1 MKRVDEIKRV
11 RMQRHFD
18 KRMELH
24 KDKKRKDIENE
35 LMKHVDLIEDPKIK
49 EYILKKKTQKVQ
61 AKEERIARHN
71 KPGIRGK
78 MAVVQDD
85 ISMEES
91 EEEEKPVKAKA
102 IAKVRTS
109 GRIKKAAK

>member
-1 MKRVDEIKRV
+1 
-11 RMQRHFD
+11 
-18 KRMELH
+18 
-24 KDKKRKDIENE
+24 
-35 LMKHVDLIEDPKIK
+35 
-49 EYILKKKTQKVQ
+49 
-61 AKEERIARHN
+61 
-71 KPGIRGK
+71 